1 MSPAEV
7 VVATMMVLTPLV
19 FWANEQMAA
28 DAAAHGKEVEL
39 LNQQVRLLSLSPE
52 SMMMCTTGGVLVG
65 GG

>member
-1 MSPAEV
+1 
-7 VVATMMVLTPLV
+7 MMVLTPLV